1 MKAIIQRVSEASV
14 TIDGEIS
21 GSIEK
26 GLMVLLG
33 IHKDDDE
40 KIMDWMIN
48 KIVNLRI
55 FEDEAGKMNLS
66 VKDIGSGILVV
77 SNFTLYGNA
86 KKGFRPSFTE
96 AAKPDISEPLYDKF
110 LEKISREDINVQSGE
125 FGAMMDIKMTNAGPV
140 TIILEK

>member
-14 TIDGEIS
+14 TIDGKVS

-33 IHKDDDE
+33 IHKDDDK

-66 VKDIGSGILVV
+66 VKDISGGILVV

-96 AAKPDISEPLYDKF
+96 AAKPAISEPLYDKF
-110 LEKISREDINVQSGE
+110 LEKINREDIKVQSGE
-125 FGAMMDIKMTNAGPV
+125 FGAMMDVSMTNSGPV
-140 TIILEK
+140 TITLEK